1 VTAYIAG
8 LTKCM
13 NVLLYMDVMEGDKLD
28 QILGLLKLS

>member
-1 VTAYIAG
+1 
-8 LTKCM
+8 M